1 MEIPSGWALV
11 ALPHDACGC
20 LEHKCH
26 RELLVGVLM
35 YVGFHRADVKVSQA
49 ICGGFTGGRR
59 ANRCSIIPTARL
71 ISGTPSNVT
80 RHPWSLRI

>member
-26 RELLVGVLM
+26 RELLVDVSSEI
-35 YVGFHRADVKVSQA
+35 GFQRAATKVFRA
-49 ICGGFTGGRR
+49 ICGGITGEDLITD
-59 ANRCSIIPTARL
+59 AN
-71 ISGTPSNVT
+71 
-80 RHPWSLRI
+80 